1 MRKVILYIAM
11 SLDGYIAD
19 RKGNVNWLA
28 GQDDAGEQIDTYGAF
43 INEVDTVVMGWNT
56 YRQIT
61 TELSPEEW
69 PYQGLTTY
77 VITHRRQPSSADIRF
92 VQEEPCSLV
101 RRLREE
107 QGRAIWIC
115 GGSRIIRPLVQEDLL
130 DVYHISVIPTI
141 LGAGLPLFAEISQKI
156 KLKLRS
162 TQVYNGIVESVYVRR

>member
-115 GGSRIIRPLVQEDLL
+115 GGSRIIQPLVQEDLL

-141 LGAGLPLFAEISQKI
+141 LGAGLPLFAEICQKI

>member
-19 RKGNVNWLA
+19 RKGNVDWLA

-115 GGSRIIRPLVQEDLL
+115 GGSRIIQPLVREDLL

>member
-115 GGSRIIRPLVQEDLL
+115 GGSRIIQPLVREDLL

>member
-77 VITHRRQPSSADIRF
+77 VIPHRRQPSSADIRF

-115 GGSRIIRPLVQEDLL
+115 GGSRIIQPLVQEDLL

>member
-115 GGSRIIRPLVQEDLL
+115 GGSRIIQPLVQEDLL

-141 LGAGLPLFAEISQKI
+141 LSAGLPLFAEISQKI
-156 KLKLRS
+156 KLKLRG

>member
-19 RKGNVNWLA
+19 RQGNVNWLA

-115 GGSRIIRPLVQEDLL
+115 GGSRIIQPLVQEDLL

>member
-1 MRKVILYIAM
+1 M
-11 SLDGYIAD
+11 
-19 RKGNVNWLA
+19 
-28 GQDDAGEQIDTYGAF
+28 
-43 INEVDTVVMGWNT
+43 
-56 YRQIT
+56 
-61 TELSPEEW
+61 
-69 PYQGLTTY
+69 
-77 VITHRRQPSSADIRF
+77 
-92 VQEEPCSLV
+92 V

-115 GGSRIIRPLVQEDLL
+115 GGSRIIQPLVQEDLL

>member
-19 RKGNVNWLA
+19 RKGNVDWLA

-115 GGSRIIRPLVQEDLL
+115 GGSRIIQPLVQEDLL

>member
-43 INEVDTVVMGWNT
+43 INEVDTVVMGWST

-92 VQEEPCSLV
+92 VQEGPCSLV

-115 GGSRIIRPLVQEDLL
+115 GGSRIIQPLVREDLL

-162 TQVYNGIVESVYVRR
+162 THVYNGIVESVYVRR

>member
-56 YRQIT
+56 YRQST

-115 GGSRIIRPLVQEDLL
+115 GGSRIIQPLVQEDLL

>member
-115 GGSRIIRPLVQEDLL
+115 GGSRIIQPLVREDLL

-162 TQVYNGIVESVYVRR
+162 TQVYNGIVESVYVCR

>member
-19 RKGNVNWLA
+19 RKGNVDWLA
-28 GQDDAGEQIDTYGAF
+28 GQDDAGEQINTYGTF
-43 INEVDTVVMGWNT
+43 IKEVDTVVMGWNT

-61 TELSPEEW
+61 TQLSPEEW
-69 PYQGLTTY
+69 PYQGMTTY
-77 VITHRRQPSSADIRF
+77 VITHRRQPSSEDIKF

-107 QGRAIWIC
+107 QGKAIWIC
-115 GGSRIIRPLVQEDLL
+115 GGSSIIQPLVQEDLL

-141 LGAGLPLFAEISQKI
+141 LGAGIGLFGEIAGEV
-156 KLKLRS
+156 KLKLLS
-162 TQVYNGIVESVYVRR
+162 SQAYNGIVESVYVHR

>member
-115 GGSRIIRPLVQEDLL
+115 GGSRIIQPLVQEDLL
-130 DVYHISVIPTI
+130 DEYHISVIPTI